1 MTLDERLITLG
12 RYYILVTIFNTNDP
26 LAASPAMSRNIRV
39 FIYVLESQM
48 RLRSFLYY
56 SQRIINIFL
65 VYIYFY
71 KKYSMSNTFKNIS
84 TKFHDNRL
92 SNFEVKT

>member
-39 FIYVLESQM
+39 FIYVLEIS
-48 RLRSFLYY
+48 
-56 SQRIINIFL
+56 L

-84 TKFHDNRL
+84 TKFHKNRL